1 MGPGPAL
8 PLNEVW
14 PHGGRSEVAV
24 RQRILWRLLRGCGM
38 EAAGDAPSKSLLLQH
53 TEAPEGTQRRPL
65 LPVVVGGSPL
75 AWMWFPKLSAVAQL
89 YATPMRG
96 SRCRDLTPQGDTQ
109 VEPGASDLSDSPCLI
124 FPRTVGTALGS
135 QEYVD

>member
-1 MGPGPAL
+1 M
-8 PLNEVW
+8 PL
-14 PHGGRSEVAV
+14 SEPLLH
-24 RQRILWRLLRGCGM
+24 QR
-38 EAAGDAPSKSLLLQH
+38 
-53 TEAPEGTQRRPL
+53 TEAPEGTQRGPL
-65 LPVVVGGSPL
+65 PPVVVGGSPL

-89 YATPMRG
+89 YATPMGG
-96 SRCRDLTPQGDTQ
+96 SRWRDLTAQGDTQ